1 MENNEEYQ
9 KWLDEVKKNGMELE
23 NVPEKYKTMEM
34 CEMAVDYHGQFL
46 EFVPLELR
54 TKELCE
60 LAVSTSGWALE
71 FVPID
76 MRTPELCEI
85 AVKEDGL
92 NLEFVPEELKT
103 FEFCDM
109 VVDSFIIKESEYA
122 DIVSKM
128 ILSGSHAIIPENLQN
143 KIAKMIETTVPVE
156 FQEEIAKKHDI
167 ELFAEKQKSDT
178 RGR

>member
-1 MENNEEYQ
+1 MENNKEYE
-9 KWLDEVKKNGMELE
+9 KWLETVSDDGLELE
-23 NVPEKYKTMEM
+23 NVPADLRTYEM
-34 CEMAVDYHGQFL
+34 CFEAINDHSGAL
-46 EFVPLELR
+46 EFVPEEHK

-60 LAVSTSGWALE
+60 TVL
-71 FVPID
+71 
-76 MRTPELCEI
+76 RY
-85 AVKEDGL
+85 DGFA
-92 NLEFVPEELKT
+92 LEFVPEELKT

-167 ELFAEKQKSDT
+167 ELPKKTNE

>member
-1 MENNEEYQ
+1 MENNKEYQ
-9 KWLDEVKKNGMELE
+9 KWLETVSDDGLELE
-23 NVPEKYKTMEM
+23 NVPADLRTYEM
-34 CEMAVDYHGQFL
+34 CFEAINDHSGAL
-46 EFVPLELR
+46 EFVPEEHK

-85 AVKEDGL
+85 AVKEDGFA
-92 NLEFVPEELKT
+92 LEFVPEELKT

-156 FQEEIAKKHDI
+156 FQEELAEKHDI
-167 ELFAEKQKSDT
+167 ELPKKTNE